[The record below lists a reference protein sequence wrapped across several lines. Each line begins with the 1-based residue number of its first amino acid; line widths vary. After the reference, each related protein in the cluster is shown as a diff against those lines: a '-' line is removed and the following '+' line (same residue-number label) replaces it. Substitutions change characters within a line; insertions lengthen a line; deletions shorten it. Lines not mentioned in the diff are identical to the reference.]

1 MNTGTNI
8 GDVLRFLR
16 RSRGLSIEQAAEL
29 SGLRKDAI
37 FRYESG
43 ISTYPNVTVLSRLAA
58 TYNVSLDYLLSLTK
72 PATSLFLKKA
82 LADPSIIAYWD
93 DTGRPLT
100 AEQRHMIIRVLE
112 TWFSLSSEMESLL
125 PPDEQQLLAEY
136 RRHRD
141 MLSDKPDLDLL
152 ALLYTLMARHKQWPP
167 EPSSTSE
174 SSAEIPETPKRK
186 RGRPRKKPLSP
197 GPAMP
202 GSDPP
207 PKRKPDAKD

>member
-1 MNTGTNI
+1 MSTSI
-8 GDVLRFLR
+8 GDALRYMR
-16 RSRGLSIEQAAEL
+16 RSRGLSIEQAAQL

-43 ISTYPNVTVLSRLAA
+43 ISTYPNVTVLARLAA

-82 LADPSIIAYWD
+82 LIDPSVIVYWD
-93 DTGRPLT
+93 DTGRPLS

-125 PPDEQQLLAEY
+125 PPDEQQLLTEY

-141 MLSDKPDLDLL
+141 LLADKPDLDLL
-152 ALLYTLMARHKQWPP
+152 ALLYTLMARHKEHPP
-167 EPSSTSE
+167 EPSGTGE
-174 SSAEIPETPKRK
+174 TSAEIPQTPKRK
-186 RGRPRKKPLSP
+186 RGRPRKHPFFP

-202 GSDPP
+202 GQKPP
-207 PKRKPDAKD
+207 PKKKPDAKD